1 MKTGNGQTPNPRK
14 LYGGTFRQETS
25 NVVNNKAPVKFSA
38 KRDSR
43 GGKKQGK

>member
-1 MKTGNGQTPNPRK
+1 MNTGNGRTPNPRK
-14 LYGGTFRQETS
+14 VFGGSYKQDTS
-25 NVVNNKAPVKFSA
+25 NVVNAKAPVKFSA